1 MANGVRNF
9 SQSGIM
15 PDLGPQNTAQGI
27 LAELDLAITFSELA
41 LTASDRHT
49 ARRNMV
55 ISRQA
60 LDSVQHFL
68 NANAVE
74 DKTKAEIDSRFD
86 RLRLLFQ
93 RYSDAQ
99 TERAGEPIE
108 THRPGNGASPES
120 GVEKVALPALAK
132 DEPTPTARQLPTGTC
147 TPGDEG
153 IRLDST
159 KAVSGHRPNSHGSLP
174 RPLSR
179 PRQSRAV
186 GWLQLLRDINTQAR
200 VLLDKL
206 SAWLMTRV

>member
-1 MANGVRNF
+1 MANSVRNF
-9 SQSGIM
+9 SQCGIM
-15 PDLGPQNTAQGI
+15 PDLGPQNTARGI
-27 LAELDLAITFSELA
+27 LGELDLAITFSELA

-99 TERAGEPIE
+99 TERASEAIE
-108 THRPGNGASPES
+108 THQPGNGASPES
-120 GVEKVALPALAK
+120 GVKNVALPALAK
-132 DEPTPTARQLPTGTC
+132 DEPTHPAQQLPIGTC
-147 TPGDEG
+147 TPGGEG

-159 KAVSGHRPNSHGSLP
+159 KAVSGHRPNGHGSLP
-174 RPLSR
+174 RPPSR
-179 PRQSRAV
+179 PRQSQAV
-186 GWLQLLRDINTQAR
+186 DWRRLLRDINTQAR

-206 SAWLMTRV
+206 SAWLMARV